1 MVSPGFMMDDS
12 GMKKPTY
19 GSGPV
24 KIDDTKVTSS
34 VKTPPPPPKKSGK
47 GQVPV
52 LTQASD
58 WWFVRHQ

>member
-1 MVSPGFMMDDS
+1 MPGQTDTQYEKTPYQTDLPMVSPGFMMDDS

-34 VKTPPPPPKKSGK
+34 CENSTTTS
-47 GQVPV
+47 
-52 LTQASD
+52 
-58 WWFVRHQ
+58 